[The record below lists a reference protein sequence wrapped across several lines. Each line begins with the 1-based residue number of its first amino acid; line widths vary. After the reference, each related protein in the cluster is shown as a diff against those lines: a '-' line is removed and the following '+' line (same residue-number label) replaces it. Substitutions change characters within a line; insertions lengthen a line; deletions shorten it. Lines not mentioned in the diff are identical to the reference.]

1 VRNYVIHAVIVTDVE
16 RLRLSIVTVSIMIE
30 IDDDDDVHDDNNNDA
45 YDDILL
51 AILIMMCIHIISML
65 SVTT

>member
-1 VRNYVIHAVIVTDVE
+1 MRNYVIHAVIVTDVE

-45 YDDILL
+45 YDDKGSLY
-51 AILIMMCIHIISML
+51 S
-65 SVTT
+65 